1 MSRKLRTL
9 VLCLGLVSNCI
20 FFSQLRAE
28 TLVSSPLQSEDII
41 IETYEITHDSD
52 EFSFLHKQNL
62 KRDDQVQPDLP
73 FDEVPTDGLTGL
85 DKVINTFSD
94 LIKKVLAPDTP
105 LMKGSVIAEARP
117 HGVTPD
123 ALQNS
128 QYTGKTFRKLFKS
141 LLGFKL
147 IEVEYKISYAYA
159 ADHNGHGQYIPY
171 VLFTPL
177 KVVIDPLWH
186 LEVDSLSLSPRNC
199 GTLDSPIAALEFNL
213 AFKAKGI
220 TGTIMA
226 TDTFSLNAKTGEL
239 AAEWRD
245 FQP

>member
-1 MSRKLRTL
+1 MISTLRTI
-9 VLCLGLVSNCI
+9 VLCLGLFSNSA
-20 FFSQLRAE
+20 FSNQKIVEA
-28 TLVSSPLQSEDII
+28 TQVKSPESQQII
-41 IETYEITHDSD
+41 IETYEISEDFDTSTTPSIDSLGM
-52 EFSFLHKQNL
+52 ESVRRSNSS
-62 KRDDQVQPDLP
+62 
-73 FDEVPTDGLTGL
+73 FDEVPSVGLSDL
-85 DKVINTFSD
+85 DSIINTFSD
-94 LIKKVLAPDTP
+94 LLKKVLAPDTP
-105 LMKGSVIAEARP
+105 LMKGSIIAEARP
-117 HGVTPD
+117 HGVGPD
-123 ALQNS
+123 SLQNS

-147 IEVEYKISYAYA
+147 IEVEYKISYAYG
-159 ADHNGHGQYIPY
+159 ADHNGKGRYVPY

-199 GTLDSPIAALEFNL
+199 GTLDSPIAGLEFNL